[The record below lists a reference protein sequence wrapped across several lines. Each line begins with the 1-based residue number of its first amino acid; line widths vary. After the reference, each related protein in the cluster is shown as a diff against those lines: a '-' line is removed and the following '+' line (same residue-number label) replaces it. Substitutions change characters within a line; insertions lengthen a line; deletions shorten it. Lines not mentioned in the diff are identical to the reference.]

1 MKGAEAIIKTMIDSD
16 VRVCFGNP
24 GTSEMH
30 FVAAP
35 HRPRRRTPQRG
46 ERGAS
51 TARILV
57 GPAPPNVT
65 IKAEKHRM
73 TARPCPHCALFLRA
87 IALSGRILVPRCH

>member
-46 ERGAS
+46 EPRQLGS
-51 TARILV
+51 
-57 GPAPPNVT
+57 
-65 IKAEKHRM
+65 
-73 TARPCPHCALFLRA
+73 
-87 IALSGRILVPRCH
+87 LSGQLRRT